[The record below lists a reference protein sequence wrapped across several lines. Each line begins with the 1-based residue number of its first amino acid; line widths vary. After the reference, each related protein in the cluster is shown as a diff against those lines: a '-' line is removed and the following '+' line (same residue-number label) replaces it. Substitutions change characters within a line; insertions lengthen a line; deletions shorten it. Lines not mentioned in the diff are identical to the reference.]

1 MYNFKTFWSIF
12 NMKIDSQI
20 HSPPYT
26 PQKKSKGGT
35 ESYKILI

>member
-26 PQKKSKGGT
+26 PPKNLKEVQRAN
-35 ESYKILI
+35 KILI